1 MSLKD
6 EISEKRK
13 EMVVDSYP
21 KVIREIMEQISA
33 QILSAAIGKSYLLQ
47 MSKTVGIHKIKRQEP
62 TNCPKAG
69 EQHHTDKCK

>member
-1 MSLKD
+1 MSLKE

-33 QILSAAIGKSYLLQ
+33 QILSAAIGKSYL
-47 MSKTVGIHKIKRQEP
+47 K
-62 TNCPKAG
+62 
-69 EQHHTDKCK
+69 